1 MKIPH
6 DQLKLYI
13 HNHFIII
20 HLQRR
25 KNFSLEIILI
35 ENQNN
40 AKRSIEKNLERIGGG
55 GENPCNL
62 FEHGR
67 ERMRARWTRGETMMA
82 ATVSLICIYLM
93 IEEEFCTRR
102 IAVGTGAV
110 MKFERKI
117 ARAASREADISNVT
131 WPVPSF
137 YANKTVE
144 RLISLGVRRRRRPLR
159 PSFKRGRCWP
169 EAWTEFCLHFS
180 FFLSFF
186 TYIYI
191 FYLFTFS
198 PASFCLRLSRWERE
212 LRRE

>member
-1 MKIPH
+1 
-6 DQLKLYI
+6 
-13 HNHFIII
+13 
-20 HLQRR
+20 
-25 KNFSLEIILI
+25 
-35 ENQNN
+35 
-40 AKRSIEKNLERIGGG
+40 
-55 GENPCNL
+55 
-62 FEHGR
+62 
-67 ERMRARWTRGETMMA
+67 MMA

-159 PSFKRGRCWP
+159 PSSSVADVDRKHEPNSVCI
-169 EAWTEFCLHFS
+169 
-180 FFLSFF
+180 FLSSFLF
-186 TYIYI
+186 LRIYIYMYFI
-191 FYLFTFS
+191 YLLFPLLLFV
-198 PASFCLRLSRWERE
+198 
-212 LRRE
+212 